1 MEKVSVIFV
10 NYNSGRFLAESIL
23 NLESL
28 SDDLEIIVI
37 DNGSSDKSADYLRAD
52 SNVNLICV
60 GENVG
65 FGSAANIGAQIATGE
80 YLLFL
85 NPDAFPLPGTIAKM
99 ANHLDLSSGC
109 GACGAFIV
117 DFQGREQ
124 NGGRRCDP
132 NLVRSLGKVVS
143 SVFSR
148 LRLPTFDL
156 TLDPLPTLPTPTD
169 AVSGSCM
176 MVRAKVHHQIGGF
189 DEEFFL
195 HFEDLDYCR
204 RTRDAG
210 WVVDFLPTA
219 PTFHY
224 QGGSVGISGAIMAK
238 HKQTSLRRYLRKFS
252 RSTPI
257 VLNLQMSILLIFE
270 RVGLLMFRTGQRMG
284 AETDGGTSG
293 IAQFRRLICGDQP
306 VVLIMGGRSEI
317 GVPLCGRLNAAG
329 LAVVSVSRCKTR
341 VVDFPRTSVVHPDL
355 FKRNLVANRLN
366 IIGIVSLCPIWELQA
381 YEQSFATLGCDR
393 IPWIVFSSTSIL
405 TRESEISGDSSGTVA
420 RLKFGEEW
428 LMGQRRLSGSRT
440 LLVRPTVIY
449 GGKYNNNINVIK
461 QIGRYTRLSPQLN
474 FALGSRCPVHA
485 DDLAEWIAA
494 LLQKYTGDR
503 DAGLTTT
510 EIQGGE
516 VLTFREM
523 VSRTSRSSGL
533 TTRAI
538 SLSRNIFPI
547 ALFLVGRIPFL
558 PKLPPKLVERLER
571 DFVFDNREARAQAPM
586 SMRCFHP

>member
-1 MEKVSVIFV
+1 MEKVSVILV
-10 NYNSGRFLAESIL
+10 NYNSGRFLAESVL
-23 NLESL
+23 NLKSL
-28 SDDLEIIVI
+28 SDDLEIVVI
-37 DNGSSDKSADYLRAD
+37 DNGSNDGSADYLSAD
-52 SNVNLICV
+52 SSVKLICN

-65 FGSAANIGAQIATGE
+65 FGSAANIGARIATGK

-99 ANHLDLSSGC
+99 ASHLDLASGC

-156 TLDPLPTLPTPTD
+156 TLDPLPILPTPID

-176 MVRAKVHHQIGGF
+176 MVRARVHQKIDGF
-189 DEEFFL
+189 DEAFFL

-204 RTRDAG
+204 RTREAG
-210 WVVDFLPTA
+210 WAVDFLPTA

-224 QGGSVGISGAIMAK
+224 QGGSVGVPRMVMAK
-238 HKQTSLRRYLRKFS
+238 HKQVSLRRYLRKFS

-257 VLNLQMSILLIFE
+257 VLGLQMSILSICE
-270 RVGLLMFRTGQRMG
+270 QVGLLMFRIDRRMG
-284 AETDGGTSG
+284 SGIDGLASG
-293 IAQFRRLICGDQP
+293 IAQSWRLICGDQP

-329 LAVVSVSRCKTR
+329 IAVVAVSRYKTR
-341 VVDFPRTSVVHPDL
+341 AVDFPNTSVVHPDL

-366 IIGIVSLCPIWELQA
+366 IIGIVSLCPIWELRA

-420 RLKFGEEW
+420 RLKFGEDW

-449 GGKYNNNINVIK
+449 GGKYNNNMNLIK
-461 QIGRYTRLSPQLN
+461 KISRYTRLSPQLN
-474 FALGSRCPVHA
+474 FALGSRCPAHA
-485 DDLAEWIAA
+485 DDLAEWLVA
-494 LLQKYTGDR
+494 LLQKYTGDQ
-503 DAGLTTT
+503 DPGFTTA

-523 VSRTSRSSGL
+523 VSRTSCSSGL
-533 TTRAI
+533 TTRTV
-538 SLSRNIFPI
+538 SLSRNSFSI
-547 ALFLVGRIPFL
+547 ALFLVGLIPFL
-558 PKLPPKLVERLER
+558 PKLPPKLVGRLER
-571 DFVFDNREARAQAPM
+571 DFVFDNREARTQAPM

>member
-10 NYNSGRFLAESIL
+10 NYNSGRFLAESVL
-23 NLESL
+23 NLKSL
-28 SDDLEIIVI
+28 SDNLEIVVI

-52 SNVNLICV
+52 SSVKLICV

-65 FGSAANIGAQIATGE
+65 FGSAANIGARLAAGK

-99 ANHLDLSSGC
+99 ASHLDLASGC
-109 GACGAFIV
+109 GTCGAFIV

-124 NGGRRCDP
+124 NGGRRSDP
-132 NLVRSLGKVVS
+132 NLVRTLGKVAS

-148 LRLPTFDL
+148 LRFPTFDL
-156 TLDPLPTLPTPTD
+156 TLDPLPTLPTPVD

-176 MVRAKVHHQIGGF
+176 MVRAEVHHEIGGF
-189 DEEFFL
+189 DEAFFL

-210 WVVDFLPTA
+210 WGVDFLPTA
-219 PTFHY
+219 PAFHY
-224 QGGSVGISGAIMAK
+224 QGGSVGVSRAIMAK
-238 HKQTSLRRYLRKFS
+238 HKQASLRRYLRKFS

-257 VLNLQMSILLIFE
+257 VLSLQMSILLIFE
-270 RVGLLMFRTGQRMG
+270 RVGLLMFRVSRNMRS
-284 AETDGGTSG
+284 ETDGLASG
-293 IAQFRRLICGDQP
+293 IAQFRRIISGNQP

-317 GVPLCGRLNAAG
+317 GAPLCGRLNAAG
-329 LAVVSVSRCKTR
+329 IAVVSVSRCER
-341 VVDFPRTSVVHPDL
+341 EAADFPRTSVVHPEL
-355 FKRNLVANRLN
+355 FKRNLVANRLD

-393 IPWIVFSSTSIL
+393 IPWIVFSSTSVL
-405 TRESEISGDSSGTVA
+405 TRESEISSDPNGAVA
-420 RLKFGEEW
+420 RLKSGEEW
-428 LMGQRRLSGSRT
+428 LMRRRRLSESRT
-440 LLVRPTVIY
+440 LLARPTVIY
-449 GGKYNNNINVIK
+449 GGKYNNNINLIK
-461 QIGRYTRLSPQLN
+461 QIGRYTRLTPQLK
-474 FALGSRCPVHA
+474 FASGSRCPVHA
-485 DDLAEWIAA
+485 DDLAEWIVA
-494 LLQKYTGDR
+494 LLKIYTGDR
-503 DAGLTTT
+503 DADLTTT
-510 EIQGGE
+510 EVQGGE

-538 SLSRNIFPI
+538 TLSRNVFPF

-558 PKLPPKLVERLER
+558 PKIPPKLVERLER
-571 DFVFDNREARAQAPM
+571 DFVFDNREAQAQAPI
-586 SMRCFHP
+586 SMRFFHP

>member
-10 NYNSGRFLAESIL
+10 NYNSGRFLAESVL
-23 NLESL
+23 NLKSL
-28 SDDLEIIVI
+28 SDELEIIVI
-37 DNGSSDKSADYLRAD
+37 DNGSSDRSADYLRAD

-65 FGSAANIGAQIATGE
+65 FGSAANIGAKIAAGK

-85 NPDAFPLPGTIAKM
+85 NPDAFPLPGTVAKM
-99 ANHLDLSSGC
+99 ASHLDLAPGC

-143 SVFSR
+143 SVLTK

-156 TLDPLPTLPTPTD
+156 TLEPLPTLPTPVD

-176 MVRAKVHHQIGGF
+176 MVRAEVHHDIGGF
-189 DEEFFL
+189 DEAYFL

-210 WVVDFLPTA
+210 WGVDFLPTA

-224 QGGSVGISGAIMAK
+224 QGGSVGISRTIMAK
-238 HKQTSLRRYLRKFS
+238 HKQASLRRYLRKFS

-257 VLNLQMSILLIFE
+257 VLNLQMSILWIFE
-270 RVGLLMFRTGQRMG
+270 RVGLLMFRIGQRMG
-284 AETDGGTSG
+284 SETDGVTSG

-317 GVPLCGRLNAAG
+317 GVPLCGRLNAVG
-329 LAVVSVSRCKTR
+329 IAVVSVSRCER
-341 VVDFPRTSVVHPDL
+341 QAVVFPGTSVVHPEL
-355 FKRNLVANRLN
+355 FKRNVGANRLN

-381 YEQSFATLGCDR
+381 YEQSFAALGCDR
-393 IPWIVFSSTSIL
+393 IPWIVFSSTSVL
-405 TRESEISGDSSGTVA
+405 TRESEISSDPTGTVA
-420 RLKFGEEW
+420 QLKSGEEW
-428 LMGQRRLSGSRT
+428 LIARRRLSESRT

-449 GGKYNNNINVIK
+449 GGKYNNNINLIK
-461 QIGRYTRLSPQLN
+461 QIGKYSRLSPQLN

-485 DDLAEWIAA
+485 DDLAEWIVA
-494 LLQKYTGDR
+494 LLQIYTGDR
-503 DAGLTTT
+503 NAGMTTV
-510 EIQGGE
+510 EVQGGE
-516 VLTFREM
+516 VLTFKEM

-533 TTRAI
+533 TIRAM
-538 SLSRNIFPI
+538 SLSRNIFRV
-547 ALFLVGRIPFL
+547 ALGLVGRIPFL
-558 PKLPPKLVERLER
+558 AKMPPKLIERLEH
-571 DFVFDNREARAQAPM
+571 DFVFDNREAQAQAPT
-586 SMRCFHP
+586 SMRFFHP

>member
-10 NYNSGRFLAESIL
+10 NYNSGRFLAESVL
-23 NLESL
+23 NLKSL
-28 SDDLEIIVI
+28 SDDLEILVI
-37 DNGSSDKSADYLRAD
+37 DNGSSDGSADFLRGD
-52 SNVNLICV
+52 SHVNLICV

-65 FGSAANIGAQIATGE
+65 FGSAANIGARIAAGK

-99 ANHLDLSSGC
+99 ASHLDLASGC

-143 SVFSR
+143 SMFSR

-156 TLDPLPTLPTPTD
+156 TLDPLPTLPIPID

-176 MVRAKVHHQIGGF
+176 MVRAKVHQKIGGF
-189 DEEFFL
+189 DEAFFL

-224 QGGSVGISGAIMAK
+224 QGGSVGVPRMVMAK
-238 HKQTSLRRYLRKFS
+238 HKQASLRRYLRKFS

-257 VLNLQMSILLIFE
+257 VLNLQMSILLICE
-270 RVGLLMFRTGQRMG
+270 RVGLLMFWISRKIRS
-284 AETDGGTSG
+284 ESDGLTSG
-293 IAQFRRLICGDQP
+293 IAQSWRLICGDQP

-341 VVDFPRTSVVHPDL
+341 VVDFPGTSVVHPDL

-428 LMGQRRLSGSRT
+428 LMSQRRLSGSRT
-440 LLVRPTVIY
+440 LVVRPTVVY
-449 GGKYNNNINVIK
+449 GGKYNNNINLIK
-461 QIGRYTRLSPQLN
+461 QLSRYTRLSPQLN

-485 DDLAEWIAA
+485 DDLAEWIVA

-510 EIQGGE
+510 EVQGGE
-516 VLTFREM
+516 VLAFKEM

-533 TTRAI
+533 TIRAI
-538 SLSRNIFPI
+538 NLSRSMFSF
-547 ALFLVGRIPFL
+547 ALGLVGRIPFL
-558 PKLPPKLVERLER
+558 PKTPPKLVERLEH
-571 DFVFDNREARAQAPM
+571 DFVFDNREAQAQAPI
-586 SMRCFHP
+586 SMRFFHP